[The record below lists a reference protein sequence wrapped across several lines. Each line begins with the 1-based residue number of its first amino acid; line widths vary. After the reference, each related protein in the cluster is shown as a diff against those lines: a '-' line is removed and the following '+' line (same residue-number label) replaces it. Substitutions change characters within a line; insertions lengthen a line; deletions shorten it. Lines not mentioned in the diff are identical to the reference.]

1 MCLLGYA
8 LGVTLQTFRLY
19 QHGEADFI
27 ALYPEEEHNSKPVVP
42 LIAEDDRHYNT
53 LLQPDVR

>member
-19 QHGEADFI
+19 QYGEPDFV
-27 ALYPEEEHNSKPVVP
+27 ACYPEEDNPKKLVP
-42 LIAEDDRHYNT
+42 IMAEDDRHYNT
-53 LLQPDVR
+53 AIQ